1 MVHAYDNSRI
11 RRAGGKDVVVIPDAM
26 VAALHRLTHPLKAR
40 EQTVLRLVVR
50 SFIDTAGPVGS
61 RTLARRHAL
70 GLSPASVRN
79 TMGDLE
85 ELGYLRHPYTSAGR
99 MPTELGYRVFVD
111 DLMELPELSAVE
123 KRLLKA
129 KLDRLMGDEDELFR
143 ESSRILSRMSSLFGV
158 VLSPKISTGILERL
172 EVVPLA
178 SPRVMI
184 VISVRSR
191 LVQTIIY
198 ETRVELRRYELDRIV
213 ILLNERLAGLR
224 LDEIRRTYADRTRD
238 LDDDPTGIVQ
248 LILKE
253 RAVVF
258 SDPAE
263 GRLRR
268 GGSGGLLRQPEFS
281 NAEAIRMLIQ
291 LVEDEGFVLQ
301 LFEGQQQQAT
311 IGQATVSIGSEIRG
325 AAASTYSIVTARYQ
339 LGETIGTVGI
349 LGPMRM
355 DYERAIALVETL
367 ARLLNRP
374 SIDVIRPK
382 NLNSPDQQ

>member
-1 MVHAYDNSRI
+1 M
-11 RRAGGKDVVVIPDAM
+11 VIPDAM

-85 ELGYLRHPYTSAGR
+85 EMGYLRHPYTSAGR